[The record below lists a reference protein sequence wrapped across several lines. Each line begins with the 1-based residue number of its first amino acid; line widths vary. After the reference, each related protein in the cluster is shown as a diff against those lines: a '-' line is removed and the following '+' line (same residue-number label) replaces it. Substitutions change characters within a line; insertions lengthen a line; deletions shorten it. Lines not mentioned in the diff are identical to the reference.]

1 MMCKKKKKADLNI
14 NVAFVVHLFLLFQVN
29 IFFFFITV
37 WKLAQKFSSVNP
49 DLDDLHKIE

>member
-1 MMCKKKKKADLNI
+1 MCKKKKDDLNI
-14 NVAFVVHLFLLFQVN
+14 NVVFVVHLFLLFQVN